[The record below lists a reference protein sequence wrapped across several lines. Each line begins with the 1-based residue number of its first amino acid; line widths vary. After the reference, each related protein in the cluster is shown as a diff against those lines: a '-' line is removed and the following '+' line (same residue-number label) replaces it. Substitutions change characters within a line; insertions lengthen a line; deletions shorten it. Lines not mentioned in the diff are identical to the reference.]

1 MSLPIIPST
10 GEIQLRG
17 HIHAATQGSGTTN
30 ISLAGSSTGGFG
42 MSFPSAYGPCEDMP
56 DGNSFTHGSAPYGM
70 NELRGLSWNSS
81 GGGGGPPQP

>member
-42 MSFPSAYGPCEDMP
+42 MSFPSSYGPCEDMP
-56 DGNSFTHGSAPYGM
+56 DAIAGHGNAPYGM

>member
-42 MSFPSAYGPCEDMP
+42 MSFPSSYGPCEDMP
-56 DGNSFTHGSAPYGM
+56 DAFAAIGNAPYGM

-81 GGGGGPPQP
+81 GGGGGPPAP

>member
-17 HIHAATQGSGTTN
+17 HVDAATRGIGTTN

-42 MSFPSAYGPCEDMP
+42 MTFDSGGGPCEDMN
-56 DGNSFTHGSAPYGM
+56 DGTFLAPFSVGQAPYGM
-70 NELRGLSWNSS
+70 NELRGLSHNALD
-81 GGGGGPPQP
+81 GPAP

>member
-42 MSFPSAYGPCEDMP
+42 MSFPSSYGPCEDMP
-56 DGNSFTHGSAPYGM
+56 DAIAAHGNAPYGM

-81 GGGGGPPQP
+81 GGGGGPPAP